1 MNRKNHFFT
10 IEAGLK
16 IKFQF
21 PINTILNFLP
31 IEIDSCP
38 DRQNSKF
45 FVRLEKWSIERVKWG
60 EKEWK
65 FFFPLAHKEKCS
77 YEDTQGDNQKGVF
90 WQPDFTLG
98 APELWKNT
106 FQ

>member
-1 MNRKNHFFT
+1 MQTNMHALF
-10 IEAGLK
+10 GS
-16 IKFQF
+16 
-21 PINTILNFLP
+21 LP
-31 IEIDSCP
+31 LP
-38 DRQNSKF
+38 NSPPST
-45 FVRLEKWSIERVKWG
+45 LLGQEREKWG

-98 APELWKNT
+98 APEL
-106 FQ
+106 